1 MKESETDIQIVRS
14 LRVHVSFEFIALSL
28 SLSTYKFEF
37 LDNYFLKKRSIDCL
51 KFNPVLFLSIY
62 LFMKVFILFHIIFT
76 SDT

>member
-14 LRVHVSFEFIALSL
+14 LRVHVSFEFIAL